1 MAGAD
6 KPTHEGLAG
15 YCLAMSENEGVL
27 LPPAEAMRALG
38 VSASGL
44 RRYASIYEELHGDM
58 PRDNQGRRLW
68 NRNAVDALRA
78 AKGLVDAGKVSSIGQ
93 ALEGLQD
100 APETIIEAAAKLGA
114 KPTDDALSRVLEQLN
129 SVNRLEH
136 EVQLLRDQVER
147 QNELIEQMIARALP
161 PGVDDERID
170 QALEVEMLKSQE
182 PATVSEDD
190 DDSRPGVL
198 VRAAQRLERW
208 LYRRR

>member
-1 MAGAD
+1 M
-6 KPTHEGLAG
+6 
-15 YCLAMSENEGVL
+15 L

-68 NRNAVDALRA
+68 NRDAVDALRA

-100 APETIIEAAAKLGA
+100 APETIIEAAAKLSA
-114 KPTDDALSRVLEQLN
+114 KPTGDALSRVLEQLN
-129 SVNRLEH
+129 SVNRLEY

-147 QNELIEQMIARALP
+147 QNELIGQLVARSLP
-161 PGVDDERID
+161 PGVDNNRID
-170 QALEVEMLKSQE
+170 RALEAEMLKSQE
-182 PATVSEDD
+182 PAAAPENDGPAD
-190 DDSRPGVL
+190 RPGVF

-208 LYRRR
+208 LRLRG